1 MVCGVADPYCGMK
14 AYNLK
19 ANKQNY
25 FSRYNS
31 VGTALTLDYIAKK
44 LSFKNV
50 DIKITPRNGQS
61 KFGGTLFVRVK
72 VVIFIVYWVEKI
84 IFNLGVTKF
93 FQFNKKSSFTK

>member
-61 KFGGTLFVRVK
+61 KFGGTLLSELRLLYSLFTGLRK
-72 VVIFIVYWVEKI
+72 LFLIWVSQ
-84 IFNLGVTKF
+84 KF